1 MIMIILL
8 YTCVYAV
15 KHENKNQ
22 ELYMGELFELG
33 PFHRLLF
40 TIVFLAFATA
50 INIKFWQ
57 NHGINY
63 IHLMQIEYKDRL
75 NGYQLWKVA
84 SILLFFF
91 LFLVYESIQEM
102 ETIYHDFAKP
112 EIVDVGED

>member
-1 MIMIILL
+1 
-8 YTCVYAV
+8 
-15 KHENKNQ
+15 
-22 ELYMGELFELG
+22 
-33 PFHRLLF
+33 
-40 TIVFLAFATA
+40 
-50 INIKFWQ
+50 
-57 NHGINY
+57 
-63 IHLMQIEYKDRL
+63 MQIEYKDRL